1 MFIKDF
7 VGVFKKV
14 FSEKDK
20 VFGKVFVFKLV
31 VEVILFIKF
40 CVEKQKKQFGVIDF
54 DDFICMFVDE
64 VVKLNNILVFEFCK
78 KFFVVFIDEF

>member
-1 MFIKDF
+1 MLFEVEVFVKGNWYVWNLFGVKEILMFVKDF

-31 VEVILFIKF
+31 VEVIVFIKF
-40 CVEKQKKQFGVIDF
+40 CVEK
-54 DDFICMFVDE
+54 
-64 VVKLNNILVFEFCK
+64 
-78 KFFVVFIDEF
+78 